1 MTRGDI
7 YMLDFGIPFGSEPG
21 RRRPVVI
28 IQADKENLNNLNTKV
43 VVPLTSNTI
52 NADLRGN
59 VFLPKNESGLSKD
72 SVALIHQIVVVDKFR
87 LEEKISKLPKHL
99 LSKIEDEIDY
109 VTKVRSRHAVKP
121 RAVQPVVL
129 WTFRA
134 GRKEDNQKLFL

>member
-28 IQADKENLNNLNTKV
+28 IQSDKENLNNLHTKV

-52 NADLRGN
+52 NAELRGN

-72 SVALIHQIVVVDKFR
+72 SVALIHQIIVIDKIR
-87 LEEKISKLPKHL
+87 LEEKISKLPKNL
-99 LSKIEDEIDY
+99 LLKIEEEIDY
-109 VTKVRSRHAVKP
+109 VTK
-121 RAVQPVVL
+121 
-129 WTFRA
+129 
-134 GRKEDNQKLFL
+134 E

>member
-43 VVPLTSNTI
+43 VVPLTSNTV

-59 VFLPKNESGLSKD
+59 VFLPKSESGLSKD
-72 SVALIHQIVVVDKFR
+72 SVALIHQIVVDKFR
-87 LEEKISKLPKHL
+87 LEEKISKHPRNL
-99 LSKIEDEIDY
+99 LSKIEEEIDY
-109 VTKVRSRHAVKP
+109 VTK
-121 RAVQPVVL
+121 
-129 WTFRA
+129 
-134 GRKEDNQKLFL
+134 E

>member
-43 VVPLTSNTI
+43 VVPLTSNTV

-59 VFLPKNESGLSKD
+59 VFLPKSESGLSKD
-72 SVALIHQIVVVDKFR
+72 SVALIHQIVVDKFR
-87 LEEKISKLPKHL
+87 LEEKISKLPRNL
-99 LSKIEDEIDY
+99 LSKIEEEIDY
-109 VTKVRSRHAVKP
+109 VTK
-121 RAVQPVVL
+121 
-129 WTFRA
+129 
-134 GRKEDNQKLFL
+134 E